1 MESFTVSPHEEEK
14 RKGCLFSFLLYKH
27 KNKKEKEKRES
38 SEKPTLAPKLRI
50 REKYGEPNHPT
61 KNLVF
66 LLTFSEQP
74 EEQAS
79 CLSA

>member
-1 MESFTVSPHEEEK
+1 MK
-14 RKGCLFSFLLYKH
+14 RRRERAAFFHFFSTNTKIR
-27 KNKKEKEKRES
+27 KKKKRES
-38 SEKPTLAPKLRI
+38 SEKPILAPKLRI

>member
-1 MESFTVSPHEEEK
+1 MK
-14 RKGCLFSFLLYKH
+14 RRRERAAFFHFFSTNTKIR
-27 KNKKEKEKRES
+27 KKKKRERES
-38 SEKPTLAPKLRI
+38 SEKPILAPKLRI